1 MAEEED
7 EIGLWLRKWLR
18 LVLRLEAWLGSAK
31 ESEEMKRYSEVE
43 IERKS
48 EKHMGREEEYRLRRE
63 EILIK

>member
-7 EIGLWLRKWLR
+7 EISLWLRKWLR

-31 ESEEMKRYSEVE
+31 ESEEMKRVSEVE

-48 EKHMGREEEYRLRRE
+48 EKHMGREEEYRLRRK

>member
-7 EIGLWLRKWLR
+7 EIGLRLRKWLR

-31 ESEEMKRYSEVE
+31 ESEETKRVREVE
-43 IERKS
+43 IERKF